1 MAFSARVV
9 DPGGSREESFR
20 FAKGQLL
27 LVQAKRLSLG
37 QTFIESVPEVV
48 SQAITVLKC
57 AKYVGTTCSTSS
69 IPLAAFPRSVSVYLM
84 GRNGVFFFILK
95 SENNTLTFYESGM
108 CCLSRE
114 SDLPLREIVQLICE
128 WVSFSIN
135 LLIYFSRT
143 YFFS

>member
-9 DPGGSREESFR
+9 GPGGSREESFR

-69 IPLAAFPRSVSVYLM
+69 IPLPPSLPEVRFCLSD
-84 GRNGVFFFILK
+84 GEEWKFFILK
-95 SENNTLTFYESGM
+95 SEGDTTHIL
-108 CCLSRE
+108 
-114 SDLPLREIVQLICE
+114 
-128 WVSFSIN
+128 
-135 LLIYFSRT
+135 
-143 YFFS
+143 